1 MKDRINTRRVAI
13 LAAAL
18 LLLAA
23 TSASRLS
30 GDSAVD
36 LFIHFGNAV
45 TGLPSTIDTNLKS
58 LSLDK
63 LDPTCPQCL

>member
-18 LLLAA
+18 LLVA

-30 GDSAVD
+30 GESVAD
-36 LFIHFGNAV
+36 LVIQVGNAV

>member
-1 MKDRINTRRVAI
+1 MNNGLNTRRVAI

-18 LLLAA
+18 ALAA
-23 TSASRLS
+23 TASDRLS
-30 GDSAVD
+30 GESVVD
-36 LFIHFGNAV
+36 LFIQFGNAL

-63 LDPTCPQCL
+63 LDPTCPQCR

>member
-1 MKDRINTRRVAI
+1 MNNRLNTRRVAI

-18 LLLAA
+18 LSLAA

-30 GDSAVD
+30 GESVAD
-36 LFIHFGNAV
+36 LVIQVGNAL